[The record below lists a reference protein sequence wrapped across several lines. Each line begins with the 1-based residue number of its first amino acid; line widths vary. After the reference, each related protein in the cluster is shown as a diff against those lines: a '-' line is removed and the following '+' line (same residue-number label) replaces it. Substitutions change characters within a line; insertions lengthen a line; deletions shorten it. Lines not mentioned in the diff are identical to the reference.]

1 MKGFIVF
8 VHLLND
14 YSGSPRVLKNVIV
27 ALNSKKTPCL
37 LYVGYPSVGVLSD
50 CAIPVKNY
58 WYRRLNN
65 RWGTLITFSISQ
77 LILFI
82 KLLFD
87 RSIPKNAIVYVNTLL
102 PFGAALYGKLTGR
115 KVIYHIH
122 EISVTPAPLKA
133 LLTGIA
139 QWTSCLNLYVSDT
152 HQQTLPIAG
161 VPAQRIYNALDAE
174 FIRTASASAY
184 AHRRNGIFR
193 VLMIA
198 SLRDYK
204 GIPEFM
210 ALVSA
215 LADHAEIHF
224 ELVLNE
230 DPAMVDR
237 YFAGQS
243 LPATLTLHPRTRD
256 TATFYGRASLLLNLS
271 RVDQSVE
278 TFGMT
283 ILEAMAYGIPVIVPP
298 VGGPAELVT
307 DGRHG
312 YWVDSR
318 DYTALCQRV
327 LQLAG
332 DEPLCQKMS
341 ESCRTRAADF
351 SQTHFENSLNDIITQ
366 VFGEKE

>member
-1 MKGFIVF
+1 MFIVF
-8 VHLLND
+8 AHLLND
-14 YSGSPRVLKNVIV
+14 YSGSPRVLKNVIS
-27 ALNSKKTPCL
+27 AINSEKTLCL
-37 LYVGYPSVGVLSD
+37 LYVGYPAMGVLSD

-65 RWGTLITFSISQ
+65 RWGTLVTFSISQ

-82 KLLFD
+82 KLLSD
-87 RSIPKNAIVYVNTLL
+87 RSIPKNAVVYVNTLL
-102 PFGAALYGKLTGR
+102 PFGAALYGKFTGR

-152 HQQTLPIAG
+152 HRQTLPIAG
-161 VPAQRIYNALDAE
+161 VPARRVHNALDDE
-174 FIRTASASAY
+174 FIRTASASIY
-184 AHRRNGIFR
+184 AHRRDGIFR

-215 LADHAEIHF
+215 LADQAQIHF

-230 DPAMVDR
+230 DSAVVDR
-237 YFAGQS
+237 HFTDQA
-243 LPATLTLHPRTRD
+243 LPATLTIHPRTCD
-256 TATFYGRASLLLNLS
+256 TSTFYGRACLLLNLS
-271 RVDQSVE
+271 RVDQWVE

-283 ILEAMAYGIPVIVPP
+283 ILEAMAFGIPVIVPP
-298 VGGPAELVT
+298 VGGPAELVE

-318 DYTALCQRV
+318 NFTTLRQRV

-332 DEPLCQKMS
+332 DELLCQKMS
-341 ESCRTRAADF
+341 ESCRKRSLDF
-351 SQTHFENSLNDIITQ
+351 SQTHFENSLNDAIRP
-366 VFGEKE
+366 VFGKEE

>member
-1 MKGFIVF
+1 MKRFVVF
-8 VHLLND
+8 AHLLND
-14 YSGSPRVLKNVIV
+14 YSGSPRVLKNVIL
-27 ALNSKKTPCL
+27 AINSEKTLCL
-37 LYVGYPSVGVLSD
+37 LYVGYPAMGVLSD

-58 WYRRLNN
+58 WYRRLRN
-65 RWGTLITFSISQ
+65 RWGTLVTFSISQ
-77 LILFI
+77 LILFG

-87 RSIPKNAIVYVNTLL
+87 RSIPQHAIIYVNTLL

-133 LLTGIA
+133 LLTGIVRR
-139 QWTSCLNLYVSDT
+139 TSCLNLYVSDT

-161 VPAQRIYNALDAE
+161 VPAQRIYNVLDTP
-174 FIRTASASAY
+174 FIHTASASIY
-184 AHRRNGIFR
+184 AHRRDGIFR

-215 LADHAEIHF
+215 LADQAQIYF

-230 DPAMVDR
+230 DSAVVDR
-237 YFAGQS
+237 YFADQAI
-243 LPATLTLHPRTRD
+243 PATLAIHPRTRD
-256 TATFYGRASLLLNLS
+256 TSTFYGRASLLLNLS
-271 RVDQSVE
+271 RVDQCIE

-283 ILEAMAYGIPVIVPP
+283 ILEAMAFGIPVIVPP
-298 VGGPAELVT
+298 VGGPAELVE

-318 DYTALCQRV
+318 DHTTLCRRV

-332 DEPLCQKMS
+332 DEPLCRNMS
-341 ESCRTRAADF
+341 DSCRKRSVDF
-351 SQTHFENSLNDIITQ
+351 SQTHFANSLNDAIGQ
-366 VFGEKE
+366 VLGEKA